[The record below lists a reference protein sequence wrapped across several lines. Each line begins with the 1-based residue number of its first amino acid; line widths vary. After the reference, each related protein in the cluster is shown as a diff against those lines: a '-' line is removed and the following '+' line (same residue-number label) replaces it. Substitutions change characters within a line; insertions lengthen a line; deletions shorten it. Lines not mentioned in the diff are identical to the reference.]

1 MARARLQRTRPA
13 GAGWVPAPPGR
24 PAGAATAGA
33 VPGAHRAAL
42 AERVP
47 VGLRAAVL
55 APAPRALL
63 GLAFVAGLGV
73 LLGLVFLWLSRPVS
87 TPAPTVRRSIP
98 PAPPV
103 SAVSTVARLVVHV
116 VGAVRR
122 PGLVELAT
130 GARVADALAAAG
142 GATRDAELASVN
154 LARPVADGE
163 QLVVLAK
170 GQAPPAGTAGTAAG
184 DSAAGVLDLNTA
196 TVEQLQDLPG
206 VGPVL
211 AQRIVDWRTEHGRFS
226 SVDELREVSGIGDRK
241 FADLRS
247 KVRV

>member
-1 MARARLQRTRPA
+1 MPEYAAPA
-13 GAGWVPAPPGR
+13 
-24 PAGAATAGA
+24 AGAAPPAAA
-33 VPGAHRAAL
+33 VPAAAAVARRRLRRAAL

-55 APAPRALL
+55 TPAPRAVA
-63 GLAFVAGLGV
+63 GLALVAGLGV
-73 LLGLVFLWLSRPVS
+73 LLGLGFVWFSRPVTES
-87 TPAPTVRRSIP
+87 APPVRRSTP
-98 PAPPV
+98 TPVAPA
-103 SAVSTVARLVVHV
+103 SAAARLVVHV

-122 PGLVELAT
+122 PGLVELPS
-130 GARVADALAAAG
+130 GARVSDAVAAAG
-142 GATRDAELASVN
+142 GPTKDADLSSVN
-154 LARPVADGE
+154 LARRVADGE

-170 GQAPPAGTAGTAAG
+170 GQAPPPGAAQAGAGGGGAP
-184 DSAAGVLDLNTA
+184 GVLDLNAA

-241 FADLRS
+241 FAELRS